1 MARTCCRAFVRPDSK
16 IIISIG
22 EEKHLKNGL
31 AKIPSAKPSYQPRSA
46 ELPFTCNPAT
56 GRSPL
61 YDQMLRMV
69 TTQTSIAVKTHEPP
83 RLTSTASLTV
93 QSVLLPRQ
101 TQPLRLGCNLH

>member
-31 AKIPSAKPSYQPRSA
+31 AEIPSAKPSYQPRSA

-56 GRSPL
+56 GSHSTWCKDRGAISGLVSYALSCRPNQQVDL
-61 YDQMLRMV
+61 
-69 TTQTSIAVKTHEPP
+69 PP
-83 RLTSTASLTV
+83 CHL
-93 QSVLLPRQ
+93 
-101 TQPLRLGCNLH
+101 